1 MCDFSSITRSGSSGH
16 VSALSRIL
24 LELTIESEREPNSA
38 QDFGTSTPG
47 RGEKRRLV
55 ILSASD
61 RGAVEIQE
69 DHDENWEIP
78 ELVLGVIRCSRIAG
92 NPWNGE

>member
-1 MCDFSSITRSGSSGH
+1 
-16 VSALSRIL
+16 L
-24 LELTIESEREPNSA
+24 LELTIESERNPNGA
-38 QDFGTSTPG
+38 QDFWDFDLWR
-47 RGEKRRLV
+47 RGEKGRLV

-69 DHDENWEIP
+69 DHDEKWEIA
-78 ELVLGVIRCSRIAG
+78 ELVLGFIRCSRIAG